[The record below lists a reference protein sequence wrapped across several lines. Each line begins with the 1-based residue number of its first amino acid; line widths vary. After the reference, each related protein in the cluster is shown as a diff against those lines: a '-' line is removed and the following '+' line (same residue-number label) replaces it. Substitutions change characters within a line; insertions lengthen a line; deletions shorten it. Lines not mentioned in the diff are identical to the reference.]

1 LGDWLTP
8 PGVVIKVSL
17 CGQPVNPKAGR
28 VQMGSTPA
36 CDRVKSRIFSDL
48 DAANRLDETVS
59 NEPDLRHFPI
69 DF

>member
-1 LGDWLTP
+1 
-8 PGVVIKVSL
+8 
-17 CGQPVNPKAGR
+17 
-28 VQMGSTPA
+28 MGSTPA

-48 DAANRLDETVS
+48 EAANRLDETVS